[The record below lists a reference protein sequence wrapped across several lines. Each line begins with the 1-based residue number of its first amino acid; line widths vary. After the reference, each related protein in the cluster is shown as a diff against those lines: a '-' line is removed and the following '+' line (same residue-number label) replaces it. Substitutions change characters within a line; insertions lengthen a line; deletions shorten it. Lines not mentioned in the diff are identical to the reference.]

1 MYLDMADGVDVVP
14 HAVEEHNQ
22 EQFTV
27 NQIITIKIVQL
38 LHNLKAVILRDVV
51 QQHMYLDMADG
62 VDVVPH
68 AVEEHN
74 QEQFTMHLA
83 IMVNLVD
90 QVHSQQVVI
99 HNLVVNQQVEELDV
113 VPVGQDITV
122 ELALTG

>member
-1 MYLDMADGVDVVP
+1 
-14 HAVEEHNQ
+14 
-22 EQFTV
+22 
-27 NQIITIKIVQL
+27 
-38 LHNLKAVILRDVV
+38 
-51 QQHMYLDMADG
+51 MYLDMADG